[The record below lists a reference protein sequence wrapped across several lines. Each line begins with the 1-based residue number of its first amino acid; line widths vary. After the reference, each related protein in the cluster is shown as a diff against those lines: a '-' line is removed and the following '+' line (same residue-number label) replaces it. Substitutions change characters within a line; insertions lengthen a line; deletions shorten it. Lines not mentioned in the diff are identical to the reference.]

1 MSSILRPVTWR
12 RSCSVREPI
21 RRRSRGSRDRTRR
34 GQQILPSTRQVRAFT
49 ATVRSDSVRSDPL
62 LQPSEQILPLTLRS
76 DPSLHQISLPPPTP
90 SNRKFRSCTQHV
102 KSDSSLDQSSQILL
116 LDASGQI
123 LPSSLQVRSSPPP
136 VREDP
141 FLVPSRP
148 ILPFFVSP
156 NPSRV
161 LFLP

>member
-1 MSSILRPVTWR
+1 MPLILRPVTWR

-49 ATVRSDSVRSDPL
+49 ATVRSDPL

-76 DPSLHQISLPPPTP
+76 DPSLNQISLPPPTP
-90 SNRKFRSCTQHV
+90 SNRKFRSCPQHV

-116 LDASGQI
+116 LDASGQL
-123 LPSSLQVRSSPPP
+123 LPLTLQVRSSAPLHPPEKILSSFRH
-136 VREDP
+136 VR
-141 FLVPSRP
+141 FF
-148 ILPFFVSP
+148 PFFVSP
-156 NPSRV
+156 NPSV
-161 LFLP
+161 FCSFH